1 MSKKE
6 NLKKKVFIYILC
18 KEVNFMQKDIASI
31 FSVSEQLLSSWVKE
45 ISYRVKIEI
54 MENKPESELLTILEE
69 SRIKLESMG
78 YKKLGNDILEELKWN
93 KS

>member
-93 KS
+93 ES